1 MLAYQHIKIM
11 TFSKQTS
18 KNTIENTWN
27 DIAAIKNAMND
38 NPASVHPDKMEQ
50 LTEYLV
56 ATIKE
61 MGG

>member
-1 MLAYQHIKIM
+1 M
-11 TFSKQTS
+11 TLPKQTS
-18 KNTIENTWN
+18 KNIVENSWN

-56 ATIKE
+56 ATMKK